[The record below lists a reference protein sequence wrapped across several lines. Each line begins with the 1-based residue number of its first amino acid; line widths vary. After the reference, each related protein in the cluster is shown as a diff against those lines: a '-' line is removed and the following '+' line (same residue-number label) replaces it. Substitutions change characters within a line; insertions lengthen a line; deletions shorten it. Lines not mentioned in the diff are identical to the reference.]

1 LGQRFLIQKDFALL
15 IVRYLAQSC
24 TMNAPSDLINLTEAR
39 EMLGISHTTMAR
51 LVRDEVVQHFPNLIN
66 RREKLVSKAEV
77 LALKPK
83 RAEAA

>member
-1 LGQRFLIQKDFALL
+1 
-15 IVRYLAQSC
+15 
-24 TMNAPSDLINLTEAR
+24 MNGPTDLINLTEAR
-39 EMLGISHTTMAR
+39 EILGISHTTMAR
-51 LVRDEVVQHFPNLIN
+51 LVRDEVVRYFPNPIN